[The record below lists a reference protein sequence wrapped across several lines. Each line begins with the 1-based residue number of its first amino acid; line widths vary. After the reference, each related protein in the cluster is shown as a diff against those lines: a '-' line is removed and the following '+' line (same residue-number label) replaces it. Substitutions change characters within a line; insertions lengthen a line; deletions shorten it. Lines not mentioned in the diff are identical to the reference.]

1 MDALSSLAIT
11 NRSLV
16 IGFYPRLPYSSCL
29 DTNGPALHF
38 HALHSPSLR
47 QSLNS
52 SSCVRLFGSYG
63 KSQKSAHRF
72 HTPSYPFTCSIACL
86 GTKKRSESK
95 LSLFFPVRLVP
106 NSAGSGLSRRRL
118 TSNATTHWAGQ
129 GTARKFRTTVII

>member
-1 MDALSSLAIT
+1 MDELSSLAIT

-63 KSQKSAHRF
+63 KSQKSAHRLPTTF
-72 HTPSYPFTCSIACL
+72 LPIYPLDSL
-86 GTKKRSESK
+86 SWREEKKRIKIKPVFS
-95 LSLFFPVRLVP
+95 SLPRP
-106 NSAGSGLSRRRL
+106 QWCRKRAL
-118 TSNATTHWAGQ
+118 TTPIDVERDCALGRAGQ
-129 GTARKFRTTVII
+129 GRAG